1 MDLRDKLLDELQE
14 VYGERNPNTSRFG
27 STSLGELADQ
37 LCLSKSLITK
47 LMSGTATQGMY
58 ERSLNNLYRI
68 KQEKELSEENKQL
81 KSQLTLVSKSRIPRY
96 ALASILVLLLI
107 LALSLLKLYSNSKN
121 EVAVPVESSNFL
133 NPFFNPDFNS
143 PNLSPYLPISKVQD
157 YCPCSGYEGDWA
169 LTKPYVIP
177 IPFKK
182 PGLYYVAR
190 SSDVKLK
197 CVSSETGQLRGK
209 KMHGFEILKHELLM
223 DSKHEALVPKYFDAE
238 KKLYTKE
245 FYNLDFDS
253 IGRFDKVA
261 EITSFFYNTF
271 EISKDKI
278 IRRGEPAGRYA
289 NYVNQVAVDK
299 YEIDLN
305 EILNHAVGDM
315 IKVSCEDTPNPNCN
329 PNSLK
334 EGESILEFT
343 CNFTIDTENLGYGGT
358 YPYVKQLMLVN
369 QHYSN
374 NLLCGCE

>member
-68 KQEKELSEENKQL
+68 KQEKELSEDNKQL

-107 LALSLLKLYSNSKN
+107 LALSLLKLYSK
-121 EVAVPVESSNFL
+121 
-133 NPFFNPDFNS
+133 
-143 PNLSPYLPISKVQD
+143 
-157 YCPCSGYEGDWA
+157 
-169 LTKPYVIP
+169 
-177 IPFKK
+177 
-182 PGLYYVAR
+182 
-190 SSDVKLK
+190 
-197 CVSSETGQLRGK
+197 GK